1 MDDRTF
7 TEGFIFRTI
16 TFDRYH
22 YTDNRAGAPH
32 HYLARMLTGHCRLVG
47 IQETVEVEAG
57 EVFYIPR
64 GCSYQ
69 SYWYGEPE
77 VRFISLGFLCL
88 PNFEK
93 KTYTLQVMPA
103 HSEALALFDALTTA
117 YPTTARDIG
126 LFYTLAGELLPA
138 MADRPQGRAEAIV
151 QQTRTHL
158 LAHPHATPAELAQ
171 MCAVSTASLYAA
183 FQHASGLTLQQLRQQ
198 LLLDKARELLLSSD
212 CPIETISDQL
222 GYSSPSYFR
231 KKFYQQFH
239 TTPRAMRR
247 AHRI

>member
-7 TEGFIFRTI
+7 SEGFLFRTI
-16 TFDRYH
+16 TFDQYH
-22 YTDNRAGAPH
+22 YTDNRTGAPH
-32 HYLARMLTGHCRLVG
+32 HYLARMLTGHCRLVSDR
-47 IQETVEVEAG
+47 ETVEVGPG

-64 GCSYQ
+64 QCAYQ

-88 PNFEK
+88 PNLER
-93 KTYTLQVMPA
+93 KTYTLQVLPA
-103 HSEALALFDALTTA
+103 GQTALALLDTLATA
-117 YPTTARDIG
+117 NPTTARDIG
-126 LFYTLAGELLPA
+126 LFYTLVGELLPA
-138 MADRPQGRAEAIV
+138 MSDRPQGRAEEIV
-151 QQTRTHL
+151 QRARTCL
-158 LAHPHATPAELAQ
+158 LAHLHASPAELAQ

-183 FQHASGLTLQQLRQQ
+183 FRQASDLTLQQLRDQ
-198 LLLDKARELLLSSD
+198 LLLERAQDLLLASD
-212 CPIETISDQL
+212 CTIESISDQL

-231 KKFYQQFH
+231 KKFYRQFH